1 MGKINQLSPHLSNL
15 IAAGEVI
22 ERVASVVKELV
33 ENSIDAN
40 STIIEVHLHNAGLSE
55 ILVNDNGDGMDAVDA
70 RMSILPHAT
79 SKVSSEDD
87 LFHIHTLGFRGE
99 ALASIVAVSQFQL
112 KTSTDGKKGYLFSAK
127 AGVITSEA
135 TVAFRKGTQIIVKNL
150 FFNTPARL
158 QNVQSEYAEL
168 SHILD
173 FMNKIALGN
182 PGIRFKVTN
191 NEKVLLQ
198 TSGNDKVLEVV
209 HEIYGLEV
217 SKNML
222 TFNAKDPFF
231 EVSGFVTKPSTTRST
246 KNHINILVNG
256 RSIRNNGITNSLM
269 AAYKNLL
276 PIGRYPVAV
285 VSIKMDYSLVDV
297 NVHPSKLEVRFSE
310 EKSLFELLTS
320 AIASTLQKANLI
332 VDLDEIEAENEY
344 ANWTYDEEDLPELK
358 TDIDETFDYEEW
370 FKESE
375 DQKKQVVEEDSA
387 KYNQQS
393 YEFGQEEI
401 HIEKTVTSKL
411 PKLDYIGQFHG
422 TYLLAQDE
430 AQLYLIDQ
438 HAAMERVMYEKI
450 HKEFQKPSHMGYDM
464 LIPLRLEF
472 TSNEALLIKE
482 NMDQIAALGIGLEE
496 FGGSSFMLRE
506 VPIWIFRGLEKEF
519 VEEIITHIIENKK
532 RERHEFLD
540 NLAKSLAC
548 KKSIKANEYV
558 SSLEIDHLLMDLG
571 KCENPYTCPHG
582 RPTIIKFSTYEIEK
596 WFKRVM

>member
-22 ERVASVVKELV
+22 ERVASVAKELV

-40 STIIEVHLHNAGLSE
+40 STVIEVHLQNAGLSE
-55 ILVNDNGDGMDAVDA
+55 IMVNDNGDGMDAVDA
-70 RMSILPHAT
+70 KMSILPHAT
-79 SKVSSEDD
+79 SKVANEED

-99 ALASIVAVSQFQL
+99 ALASIVSVSQFQL

-158 QNVQSEYAEL
+158 QSLQSEYAEL

-182 PGIRFKVTN
+182 PGIQFKVTN
-191 NEKVLLQ
+191 NDKVLLQ
-198 TSGNDKVLEVV
+198 TNGNGNVLEVV
-209 HEIYGLEV
+209 HEIYGLDV

-222 TFNAKDPFF
+222 SFSAKDPFF
-231 EVSGFVTKPSTTRST
+231 EIAGYITKPSTTRST

-256 RSIRNNGITNSLM
+256 RSIRNNGITNSIM

-285 VSIKMDYSLVDV
+285 IRIKMDFSLVDV

-310 EKSLFELLTS
+310 ETTLFELLTASIS
-320 AIASTLQKANLI
+320 ATLQKANLI

-344 ANWTYDEEDLPELK
+344 ANWTYDEEELPQE
-358 TDIDETFDYEEW
+358 TIQADETFDYEEW
-370 FKESE
+370 FKEAEAQS
-375 DQKKQVVEEDSA
+375 KPVVEETPIF
-387 KYNQQS
+387 NQQS

-401 HIEKTVTSKL
+401 RTKESSSGKL
-411 PKLDYIGQFHG
+411 PKLEYIGQFHG
-422 TYLLAQDE
+422 TYLLAQDD

-472 TSNEALLIKE
+472 TSNEAILIKE
-482 NMDQIAALGIGLEE
+482 NMDQISALGIGLEE
-496 FGGSSFMLRE
+496 FGGNSFMLRE
-506 VPIWIFRGLEKEF
+506 IPIWIFRGLEKEF

-548 KKSIKANEYV
+548 KKSIKANEFV